1 MYIDPICIF
10 DRITDSGFPDFDIS
24 LSNLPTCAI
33 YVTWLLQG
41 LRKLMQS
48 GDTNMG
54 GPDLSETPY
63 FKRTMKSLEM
73 FERAK
78 KVEPGGVSYRYRH
91 FDPYPFFVKEA
102 NGATLVDL
110 DGNKYTDYWCTHF
123 AMILGHAYPSVMQAI
138 TTQAQKGWHFGLSH
152 ELEIMLSEKIIRN
165 VTSADLVRFASSGSE
180 ANLFAVRLAR
190 TFTKR
195 KKIAKFEGCW
205 HGAYDPLHIAVRP
218 PFDKPPS
225 GGITEGSQEDT
236 IVVPYNDITGF
247 LNRIKREDLACV
259 ILEPVL
265 GGGGMIPAEKE
276 FLQEL
281 REYCDSA
288 GALLI
293 FDEVITGFRLGIGG
307 AQQHFGVKPD
317 VTVLGK
323 IIGGGL
329 PIGAVCGRRDI
340 MERMDHT
347 RFSGLEYAY
356 HGGTF
361 AGNAITLTA
370 GLATIDVLE
379 HSPVYKHIDALG
391 SMARER
397 LNTVFDENEFEAQTS
412 GIGSLFAIHTTHRRP
427 LKDANHFAFAKSRS
441 VKKDFQLFARE
452 WHIHAAARNPARR
465 RQLFA
470 H

>member
-1 MYIDPICIF
+1 MEEA
-10 DRITDSGFPDFDIS
+10 S
-24 LSNLPTCAI
+24 SN
-33 YVTWLLQG
+33 
-41 LRKLMQS
+41 
-48 GDTNMG
+48 
-54 GPDLSETPY
+54 ETPY
-63 FKRTMKSLEM
+63 TKRTTRSREM

-78 KVEPGGVSYRYRH
+78 KVEPGGVSYRFRH

-102 NGATLVDL
+102 NGATLLDL

-123 AMILGHAYPSVMQAI
+123 AMILGHAHPSVMQAI
-138 TTQAQKGWHFGLSH
+138 KTQAEKGWHFGLAH
-152 ELEIMLSEKIIRN
+152 ELEVILSERITKNIP
-165 VTSADLVRFASSGSE
+165 SAELVRFASSGSE

-195 KKIAKFEGCW
+195 RKIAKFEGCW

-236 IVVPYNDITGF
+236 IVVPYNDLSGF
-247 LNRIKREDLACV
+247 LDRVKREELACV

-265 GGGGMIPAEKE
+265 GAGGMIPAEKE
-276 FLQEL
+276 FLEEL
-281 REYCDSA
+281 REYCDST

-293 FDEVITGFRLGIGG
+293 FDEVITGFRLGLGG
-307 AQQHFGVKPD
+307 AQQYFSVKPD

-329 PIGAVCGRRDI
+329 PIGVVCGRRDV

-347 RFSGLEYAY
+347 RYSGLEYAY

-370 GLATIDVLE
+370 GLATMYVLE
-379 HSPVYKHIDALG
+379 RAPVYELIDGLG
-391 SMARER
+391 SKLREG
-397 LNTVFDENEFEAQTS
+397 LNTIFEENGFEAQTT
-412 GIGSLFAIHTTHRRP
+412 GIGSLLAIHTTQKGP
-427 LKDANHFAFAKSRS
+427 LEDANCYAVADRDLSRKMFS
-441 VKKDFQLFARE
+441 YLLENGILMLLPDMLHGAISYSHSDDDVERLVSTIERYVKEK
-452 WHIHAAARNPARR
+452 H
-465 RQLFA
+465 
-470 H
+470 